1 VDNRLEYGQWTQE
14 KHMEKGFNDDELAD
28 IMNEIESL
36 EKEFAHDDK
45 AEEAENV
52 EMKSTEETEFIE
64 TPSVNEVE
72 EVVEPHAEAEEVV
85 DMEEVHAAHE
95 HDAPVHTEEPVK
107 EMAPIQEVKEE
118 MAEVLGNLSEMPV
131 EDIVPTAVNN
141 DEHEENVH
149 HIKERETVSHK
160 QQQPKGHTAMSF
172 HVEGDMKFELSFHI
186 SGKFVGLTV
195 TEEGLEIGLDGGAK
209 FTIPVEHGA
218 EHKKAS

>member
-1 VDNRLEYGQWTQE
+1 
-14 KHMEKGFNDDELAD
+14 
-28 IMNEIESL
+28 
-36 EKEFAHDDK
+36 
-45 AEEAENV
+45 
-52 EMKSTEETEFIE
+52 
-64 TPSVNEVE
+64 
-72 EVVEPHAEAEEVV
+72 
-85 DMEEVHAAHE
+85 
-95 HDAPVHTEEPVK
+95 
-107 EMAPIQEVKEE
+107 

>member
-1 VDNRLEYGQWTQE
+1 MGGQWTQE

-52 EMKSTEETEFIE
+52 EMKSTEETETVE

-85 DMEEVHAAHE
+85 DMEEAHAAHE

-107 EMAPIQEVKEE
+107 EMAPI
-118 MAEVLGNLSEMPV
+118 
-131 EDIVPTAVNN
+131 
-141 DEHEENVH
+141 
-149 HIKERETVSHK
+149 
-160 QQQPKGHTAMSF
+160 
-172 HVEGDMKFELSFHI
+172 
-186 SGKFVGLTV
+186 
-195 TEEGLEIGLDGGAK
+195 
-209 FTIPVEHGA
+209 
-218 EHKKAS
+218 